1 MIMILLYNFTRQ
13 TSRKKKESNLGLQIE
28 FLFKFKKGCSVKNSS
43 HTNNFLEL
51 VKTKILGMDAR
62 ELTIFFPV
70 TNIFFLS
77 LADSIRD

>member
-13 TSRKKKESNLGLQIE
+13 TSRKKKVNLGLQIE

-51 VKTKILGMDAR
+51 VETKILGKDAR
-62 ELTIFFPV
+62 GLTIFFLF
-70 TNIFFLS
+70 FFLFF
-77 LADSIRD
+77 AFKGVDIKP

>member
-13 TSRKKKESNLGLQIE
+13 TSRKKKKSNLGLQIE

-51 VKTKILGMDAR
+51 VKTKILGMDAFKSVD
-62 ELTIFFPV
+62 IKP
-70 TNIFFLS
+70 
-77 LADSIRD
+77 